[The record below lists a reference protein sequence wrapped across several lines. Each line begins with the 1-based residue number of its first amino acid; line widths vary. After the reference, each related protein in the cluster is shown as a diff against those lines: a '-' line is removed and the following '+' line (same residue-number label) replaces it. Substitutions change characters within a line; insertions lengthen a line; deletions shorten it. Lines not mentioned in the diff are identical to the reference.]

1 MSSTSFSQQS
11 PPPKSVAEPAATPLR
26 IKLTVKSLKSKSTAP
41 TSDDGPNNASTESTH
56 ASSHARTPITLKIKP
71 SRLNTST
78 ETPSSG
84 AQSVEKKHLP
94 RLILKPPKSAP
105 APVDD
110 GNAMEVD
117 NTAPQV
123 TQVSPREEPAKEE
136 IPVEILEA
144 PSPPT
149 LEHSQ
154 PVPPA
159 KVKPPR
165 PIKLKPLKEV
175 LRILITRIKKKDDY
189 AFFLNPVDTSQ
200 VAGYLDVIKQPMDF
214 GTMTEKIEKGQYRSL
229 EQFKDDFL
237 LVIANA
243 KLFNPPPSIYYSEA
257 SKIESWGLEQISK
270 ATVQVIEYEADWTI
284 DVVEDGGSAPAAA
297 VGNDVDNAAA
307 EFAMASGEVP
317 SKTRSPSVMSSAVG
331 TPNLSSERSKRHRGK
346 KVPIVTESWEERGHL
361 PGFKDGIGVFP
372 PCSDLAALILELK
385 LKGKRFR
392 TKKERLKREKEG
404 PPLAAD
410 GSLDY
415 TEMEHPF
422 TILRQLVP
430 KPLTVPEVV
439 PLIPTR
445 SAAVEAPSE
454 AREVSQPPEGRRET
468 QIDGPVALPIE
479 AVSDVLSDPNRHVF
493 VNPPPYTSVV
503 GDKQLRH
510 WTITRNPPRAV
521 RSRDEDEEGSVAGPD
536 TKRRRVE
543 HVDYGSFAELL
554 GTIAAENGLKADDF
568 EEFFS
573 SDSKVL
579 DQIRQTIESRGP
591 TSNFETLGKPDVEE
605 QARLLDADE
614 YIRDVV
620 YGGVDGLAYFRSLAE
635 FVGEYHGSLEEDH
648 GISVP
653 PGELGMPI
661 AQWVA
666 RHIVNPLTLENHAT
680 LRAVAETLARAKVQ
694 EQDDPNAHASH
705 AIVRYLE
712 LANED
717 KSSVQEQLRELQALA
732 EPFAQID
739 IAPLL
744 RKPEELFLAENE
756 WVGRDREKAQTTPLA
771 CTTAL
776 DAIRSATISGAG
788 AGSGAVLGLGL
799 ASALPGQNR
808 LAGVLADE
816 RAGAIEYA
824 LNATA
829 EALRDFGQQQGQDMK
844 IEDGGTEDETE
855 DTAMRRTRLTLIALA
870 KRAPIDRIARLPP
883 ELVPIHIRHIVPTL
897 GT

>member
-1 MSSTSFSQQS
+1 MSSTPLPQQS
-11 PPPKSVAEPAATPLR
+11 PPPTSSVELVAAPRR
-26 IKLTVKSLKSKSTAP
+26 IKLTVKPLKSKSTASA
-41 TSDDGPNNASTESTH
+41 SDNRPNNASTESAH
-56 ASSHARTPITLKIKP
+56 ASSHARVPITLKIKP
-71 SRLNTST
+71 SRSNTST
-78 ETPSSG
+78 EIPSSA
-84 AQSVEKKHLP
+84 AQNAEKKHLP
-94 RLILKPPKSAP
+94 RLILKPPKPAP

-110 GNAMEVD
+110 DNAMEVD
-117 NTAPQV
+117 DTTPQV
-123 TQVSPREEPAKEE
+123 TQVSPLEEPPKEE
-136 IPVEILEA
+136 VPVEILEA
-144 PSPPT
+144 PSPPI
-149 LEHSQ
+149 LDESPQ
-154 PVPPA
+154 PAPHA
-159 KVKPPR
+159 KVKPSR

-237 LVIANA
+237 LVITNA

-257 SKIESWGLEQISK
+257 SRIETWGLEQISK
-270 ATVQVIEYEADWTI
+270 AAVQVIEYEADWTI
-284 DVVEDGGSAPAAA
+284 DVVEDEGSAPAAA
-297 VGNDVDNAAA
+297 AGNDVDNTAAA
-307 EFAMASGEVP
+307 VTSGEVP
-317 SKTRSPSVMSSAVG
+317 FKTRSPSVMSSAVG

-346 KVPIVTESWEERGHL
+346 KVPIVTESWEEGGHL
-361 PGFKDGIGVFP
+361 PGFKDGIGAFP
-372 PCSDLAALILELK
+372 PCSDLAALMLELK

-404 PPLAAD
+404 PPLAAT

-439 PLIPTR
+439 PLIPTKFI
-445 SAAVEAPSE
+445 AVEAPSE
-454 AREVSQPPEGRRET
+454 TREVSQPPEGRRET
-468 QIDGPVALPIE
+468 QMDGPVALPIE
-479 AVSDVLSDPNRHVF
+479 AIPDVLSDPNRHVF
-493 VNPPPYTSVV
+493 VNPSPYTSVV
-503 GDKQLRH
+503 GDKHLRH

-521 RSRDEDEEGSVAGPD
+521 RSRDEDEEGAIAGPD

-543 HVDYGSFAELL
+543 HADYGTFAGLL
-554 GTIAAENGLKADDF
+554 GTVAAENGLKADEF

-579 DQIRQTIESRGP
+579 DQIRQTIENRGP
-591 TSNFETLGKPDVEE
+591 TSNSETMDNLDVEKRV
-605 QARLLDADE
+605 RLLDADE

-635 FVGEYHGSLEEDH
+635 FVGEYHGSLEEDCD
-648 GISVP
+648 ISVP
-653 PGELGMPI
+653 PGALGMPV
-661 AQWVA
+661 ARWVA
-666 RHIVNPLTLENHAT
+666 QHIVNPLTLGNQTT
-680 LRAVAETLARAKVQ
+680 LRAVAETLARANVQ

-705 AIVRYLE
+705 AIARYLE

-717 KSSVQEQLRELQALA
+717 KSSVHEQLRELKALA
-732 EPFAQID
+732 ESFAQID

-756 WVGRDREKAQTTPLA
+756 WVGRDLEQAQTTPLA
-771 CTTAL
+771 CATAL

-788 AGSGAVLGLGL
+788 SGSGAVLGLGL
-799 ASALPGQNR
+799 ASALSGQNR

-844 IEDGGTEDETE
+844 IDDGGTEDETE
-855 DTAMRRTRLTLIALA
+855 DAVMRRTRLTLIALA

-883 ELVPIHIRHIVPTL
+883 ELVPVHIRHIVPTL
-897 GT
+897 GS